1 MIKILIFLLTPF
13 RRVFIRSGIDFDRM
27 ITIMKFRLIVDSR
40 RTARVYS
47 GKEKKGDVSNSQ
59 IKVALSMAFSISI
72 FFLIMSSKV
81 ADLRTL
87 LLIYHSLL
95 MLFMLTTI
103 MTEYSGFIFDNQ
115 DSQILMR
122 MPVNSKTI
130 WSAKFCCMLFY
141 FLFYTIA
148 GALIPSIF
156 IGFKEGVIHGFM
168 LMGSSIFN
176 VIFTLLFVNFLFLIL
191 MRFVKPDKYQ
201 KIINGIQMTVLIV
214 VLMGY
219 MLTNSFVEERGLALD
234 PGVWGTLLPPAW
246 FSAFNLIILGGDT
259 MMWMMLV
266 EGVLIPV
273 LAIYAILRWFAPYLS
288 SRIVETDQSAF
299 YGGDKMRKKSKIM
312 PYLASLFTRK
322 PISRAGFEFSWNL
335 SSGNKLYFETTM
347 PMVVYTIVFSGIQFF
362 RIIKDG
368 VGENAIEGGINSV
381 IGLYFTFFAAYAIVD
396 SMQYTRNGMFLWFF
410 QSKPLEKPGQFLIG
424 ALKGVYIK
432 YFLPIFI
439 IVAAINLYFM
449 GIANILH
456 VWFAFSAITIF
467 AMLSLRIVPVFPFSK
482 ERERMTSGKYF
493 VIMLVVMI
501 GAGIFAVIQVFL
513 AKIDYGIEVASIILL
528 ILLWLTG
535 RSFNNISWRKII
547 KQY

>member
-27 ITIMKFRLIVDSR
+27 ITIMRFRLIVDSR
-40 RTARVYS
+40 KTSKIYS
-47 GKEKKGDVSNSQ
+47 GKEKKSEVNNSQ
-59 IKVALSMAFSISI
+59 IKIAISMASSISL
-72 FFLIMSSKV
+72 FFVIMSRQA

-87 LLIYHSLL
+87 LIIYHSLL

-141 FLFYTIA
+141 FLFYTTS

-156 IGFKEGVIHGFM
+156 IGFKEGAIHGFM
-168 LMGSSIFN
+168 LMISSIFN

-201 KIINGIQMTVLIV
+201 KIISGIQMTVLIV

-219 MLTNSFVEERGLALD
+219 MFTNSFVEDGGLSID
-234 PGVWGTLLPPAW
+234 PGVWGTVIPPTW
-246 FSAFNLIILGGDT
+246 FTTFNLIISGGDT
-259 MMWMMLV
+259 LMWTMLV
-266 EGVLIPV
+266 EGVFVPV
-273 LAIYAILRWFAPYLS
+273 LAIYAILKWFAPYLS

-312 PYLASLFTRK
+312 PSLASLFTRK
-322 PISRAGFEFSWNL
+322 PLSRAGFEFSWNL

-347 PMVVYTIVFSGIQFF
+347 PMVVYTIVFFVIQIIRVIKSGVEDSPQGDIKA
-362 RIIKDG
+362 II
-368 VGENAIEGGINSV
+368 S
-381 IGLYFTFFAAYAIVD
+381 LYFTFFAAYAIVD
-396 SMQYTRNGMFLWFF
+396 SMQYTRNSMLLWFF

-424 ALKGVYIK
+424 AFKGVYLK
-432 YFLPIFI
+432 YFVPIFI
-439 IVAAINLYFM
+439 LFAAITLYFI

-456 VWFAFSAITIF
+456 IWFTFSVITMIV
-467 AMLSLRIVPVFPFSK
+467 MLQFKITPVFPFSK
-482 ERERMTSGKYF
+482 ERERMTSGKYM
-493 VIMLVVMI
+493 VIMIVI
-501 GAGIFAVIQVFL
+501 SIAAVLLAFIQILLSKV
-513 AKIDYGIEVASIILL
+513 DYGIEIASVIIL

-547 KQY
+547 NQY